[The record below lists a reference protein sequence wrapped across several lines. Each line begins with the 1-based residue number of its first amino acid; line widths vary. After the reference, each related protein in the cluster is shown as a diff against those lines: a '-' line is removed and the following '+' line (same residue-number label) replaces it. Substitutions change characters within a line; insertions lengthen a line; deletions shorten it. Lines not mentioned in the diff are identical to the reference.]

1 MQPLRSAI
9 MNLLAIET
17 STEFCSLAVCRG
29 EVVSAVHFPAAQR
42 HGETVLES
50 TRQLLAEAGLD
61 LAALDGIAFGQ
72 GPGSFT
78 GLRIAC
84 GVTQGLA
91 LALDIPVK
99 GIGTLL
105 AVAEASGADKVIAC
119 LDARMGEVY
128 CAAYRRDA
136 ASRWVELVAPGLY
149 SPQALPVLDGDGWT
163 ACGTGFAAHG
173 AVLAERLGATRIVAT
188 LPQAVPTARAV
199 LALATPLFEAGEG
212 EDAAQAL
219 PVYLRDKVALTER
232 EREVERGAGRDLR
245 GVAMHGSGVGA
256 GAKAR

>member
-1 MQPLRSAI
+1 

-29 EVVSAVHFPAAQR
+29 DAVSAVHFPAAQR

-50 TRQLLAEAGLD
+50 TRQLLAGAD
-61 LAALDGIAFGQ
+61 LVLADLDGIAFGH

-91 LALDIPVK
+91 LALDIPVM

-105 AVAEASGADKVIAC
+105 AVAEASGAGKVIAC

-128 CAAYRRDA
+128 HGLYHRDG
-136 ASRWVELVAPGLY
+136 ASRWIELVAPGLY
-149 SPQALPVLDGDGWT
+149 SPQALPVVDGDGWT
-163 ACGTGFAAHG
+163 ACGTGFGAHA
-173 AVLAERLGATRIVAT
+173 AVLTGRIGATKIAAT

-199 LALATPLFEAGEG
+199 LALAKPLFEAGAG
-212 EDAAQAL
+212 KDAALAL
-219 PVYLRDKVALTER
+219 PVYLRDKVALTEA
-232 EREVERGAGRDLR
+232 EREIQRRAGRQVR
-245 GVAMHGSGVGA
+245 GNAMDEPGVKT